1 MDAPKPYL
9 DFFVPGRAAPG
20 GSKRGFYSPK
30 LKRVLM
36 TPASKA
42 TKPWMAI
49 VSAYAMEAMNAAGQ
63 AVSNIQTVAMLVW
76 IEFLMERPKKHFRTG
91 KHAGE
96 LRPDAQKWHTVKP
109 DLTKLCRSTEDA
121 MSGIVWRDDSLIAMH
136 NLQKRYAN
144 PNETPGAHVKVF
156 LLEVP

>member
-1 MDAPKPYL
+1 MSNDAPKPYVE
-9 DFFVPGRAAPG
+9 FFVPGKAAPG
-20 GSKRGFYSPK
+20 GSKRGFYNAK

-49 VSAYAMEAMNAAGQ
+49 VSAYAMEAM
-63 AVSNIQTVAMLVW
+63 TVTGKHILVRDAILLW
-76 IEFLMERPKKHFRTG
+76 IEFVMQRPKWHFRTG
-91 KHAGE
+91 KRASE
-96 LRPDAQKWHTVKP
+96 LRPDAEKWHTYKP

-121 MSGIVWRDDSLIAMH
+121 LTQLVWADDSLVAMH

-156 LLEVP
+156 LLEAK